1 MRVVV
6 VGASGNA
13 GTSLLEALASEDAV
27 ESVVGICRRRPRAQF
42 PKTSWV
48 EAEIETDDLAPHF
61 RGASTVV
68 HLAWR
73 IQPSHDLASLRRT
86 NVDGSV
92 RVFRAVADAGV
103 RALVYAS
110 SVGVYSPGPKDRR
123 VDESWPRDGVPTSFY
138 AQHKAAVERLLDR
151 FEDEHPDIRVVRMRP
166 ALTFKREAASEVRR
180 LFLGP
185 FLPNPLLRPGL
196 LPFVPD
202 VPGLRFQGV
211 HSLDVGEAYRLA
223 VVGDAKGPFNL
234 AADPVLDPP
243 ALAKIF
249 GRPMV
254 HVPAGFVRG
263 AAALTWRA
271 RLQPTPAGW
280 VDMAL
285 NVPLMDTA
293 RAASELGWRPR
304 HTADDALLELVEG
317 IRRGEG
323 IETPP
328 LAPGSGGP
336 ARARE
341 VASGVGGREL
351 R

>member
-42 PKTSWV
+42 AKTSWV
-48 EAEIETDDLAPHF
+48 EADIERDDLAPHF
-61 RGASTVV
+61 RGASAVV

-86 NVDGSV
+86 NVDGSA

-103 RALVYAS
+103 PALVYAS

-180 LFLGP
+180 LFIGP

-202 VPGLRFQGV
+202 VPGLSFQGV

-243 ALAKIF
+243 ALARIF
-249 GRPMV
+249 GRPTV
-254 HVPAGFVRG
+254 HVPGGLLRG

-293 RAASELGWRPR
+293 RATSELGWRPLR
-304 HTADDALLELVEG
+304 AADDALLELVEG

-323 IETPP
+323 IDTPP
-328 LAPGSGGP
+328 LAPESGGP